1 MNLPNV
7 LTLSRF
13 VMIPLFFAAFF
24 QGQMILALGIVL
36 LAGVTDLLD
45 GYIARS
51 SGQITAT
58 GVMLD
63 PLADKLMMLSV
74 VVALVIAKKIPW
86 EAAAAMAV
94 REGGM
99 IASSAI
105 FHFRGKPTLPANA
118 LGKLTTFLYYV
129 AIVLLFF
136 DLPGGVQALW
146 FAIALSFAASFV
158 YLAQFRARNGK
169 GGVSGPVVAGGTEGA
184 GAEGRSGNGRE
195 EKRAN

>member
-13 VMIPLFFAAFF
+13 VMIPLFFVAFF
-24 QGQMILALGIVL
+24 QGQPIVALGIVL
-36 LAGVTDLLD
+36 LAGLTDLLD
-45 GYIARS
+45 GYIARQ
-51 SGQITAT
+51 SGQITAA

-74 VVALVIAKKIPW
+74 VIALVIDKKIPW

-105 FHFRGKPTLPANA
+105 FHFRGKKTLPANA
-118 LGKLTTFLYYV
+118 VGKLTTFLYYV

-136 DLPGGVQALW
+136 NISGGVPTLW
-146 FAIALSFAASFV
+146 CAIALSFVASFV
-158 YLAQFRARNGK
+158 YLAQFRAQNGK
-169 GGVSGPVVAGGTEGA
+169 GAPTAGGAADGDGDA
-184 GAEGRSGNGRE
+184 GAEGWSGSGRG
-195 EKRAN
+195 KQRAN